1 MLEER
6 NAMHSRTKTRR
17 GFTLI
22 ELLVVIA
29 IIAILIALLL
39 PAVQQAREAAR
50 RSQCKNNLK
59 QIGIALHNYHDIY
72 RMFPHNASAG
82 GTNYTNCGPSWQV
95 RILPFIDQAAAYNQ
109 FTFNGVDWTLQYG
122 ANANVDVIEDLRVAM
137 LNCPSS
143 PLPNVRTQSTASHG
157 SRTYQVTNYVG
168 INGSYYQGGSDSI
181 IETPNDAATSNYGN
195 TVYNGVIAKSG
206 GNGRSTRLRDITD
219 GSTNT
224 MAVSEQGDYFTSDTG
239 SRHDYRSS
247 NFSGG
252 VWASGRPEVNQWT
265 INVTSVRFPIN
276 YTGAS
281 LDGMN
286 NQYDKHTLLNS
297 AHTGGVHCLLAD
309 GSVRFLSENIDF
321 TILTALADISDNTVL
336 GEF

>member
-1 MLEER
+1 MSVL
-6 NAMHSRTKTRR
+6 NKSRRA
-17 GFTLI
+17 FTLI

-59 QIGIALHNYHDIY
+59 QIGLALHNYHDTY
-72 RMFPHNASAG
+72 GMFPHNASAG
-82 GTNYTNCGPSWQV
+82 GTNSTNCGPSWLV
-95 RILPFIDQAAAYNQ
+95 RILPYIDQAAAFNQ
-109 FTFNGVDWTLQYG
+109 FSFNGIDWTLQYG
-122 ANANVDVIEDLRVAM
+122 ANANVDVIEDLRVPM

-143 PLPNVRTQSTASHG
+143 PLPTTRTQSTVSHG

-168 INGSYYQGGSDSI
+168 INGSYYRGGTSTV
-181 IETPNDAATSNYGN
+181 IETPNDVAVSNYGN

-224 MAVSEQGDYFTSDTG
+224 MAVSEQGAYFKNDTG
-239 SRHDYRSS
+239 NQYDYRSS

-252 VWASGRPEVNQWT
+252 AWASGRPEANQWT
-265 INVTSVRFPIN
+265 INVTSIRFPIN
-276 YTGAS
+276 YTGVS

-297 AHTGGVHCLLAD
+297 AHTGGVHALLGD
-309 GSVRFLSENIDF
+309 GSVRFLSENLDF
-321 TILTALADISDNTVL
+321 TILTALADISDGTVM